1 MKVYSSG
8 ADIQHIANLLEREII
23 KPYIYKI
30 YALDEI
36 KEAHQQIESGTTV
49 GKIVIRI

>member
-8 ADIQHIANLLEREII
+8 TDMQHIAGLLEREII
-23 KPYIYKI
+23 KPHIYKV

-49 GKIVIRI
+49 GKIVVGI